1 MFTKH
6 IEDKKNNEMPN
17 KTYLKLAKNIE
28 INDYMLD
35 HIDKVIDNQHI

>member
-6 IEDKKNNEMPN
+6 IKDKKNNEVSN
-17 KTYLKLAKNIE
+17 KTYFNLVKNIE

-35 HIDKVIDNQHI
+35 HIDKVIDN